1 MENTEYEQ
9 AWNDD
14 KAPGETPAHPAT
26 SAVQAAAVATRDGE
40 AKEFSEAFHAETPA
54 EPAPEAKP
62 EPKNFREAFKAAR
75 AEGLK
80 VFEWQGKKY
89 TTEVKAKAAPV
100 APAATNAAPAA
111 PVASAPA
118 TAPTKSRLDIL
129 NAMRAKD
136 AAIKGVKTA
145 DASPPRQALAMD
157 PKMLGKNNTGMGV

>member
-1 MENTEYEQ
+1 MENTEYEK

-14 KAPGETPAHPAT
+14 KAPGETPANPAT
-26 SAVQAAAVATRDGE
+26 RAVQAAAVATRDGE
-40 AKEFSEAFHAETPA
+40 AKEFSDAFHAETPA

-89 TTEVKAKAAPV
+89 TTEVKAKAAAPV
-100 APAATNAAPAA
+100 APVATNEA
-111 PVASAPA
+111 APA

-157 PKMLGKNNTGMGV
+157 PKMLGKNNTGMGA